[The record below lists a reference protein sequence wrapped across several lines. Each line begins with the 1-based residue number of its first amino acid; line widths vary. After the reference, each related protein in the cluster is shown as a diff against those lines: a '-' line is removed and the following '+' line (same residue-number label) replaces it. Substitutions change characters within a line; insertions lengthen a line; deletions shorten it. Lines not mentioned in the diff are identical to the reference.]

1 MTSYRNRNQNRQR
14 SRESLDRRMDK
25 WIQTGK
31 QVVDGVAGNRPGQ
44 RRSSGWQDQTTGANF
59 EKVGRW
65 MEEKMD
71 WFFED
76 EDDWLDNQDSDDDSL
91 QETIVNTKKPLRAIS
106 LRAPKALP
114 PQIDETRNN
123 VQKLDEWPDEQSFQ
137 LNRWERKDNLIK
149 ENEQDLNNSLQE
161 ERSKKR
167 RNLPRSSRRKY

>member
-1 MTSYRNRNQNRQR
+1 MSSYKNSNQSRRR
-14 SRESLDRRMDK
+14 SRDSLDRRMDK
-25 WIQTGK
+25 WIETGK

-44 RRSSGWQDQTTGANF
+44 RRASWQDKTTGQNF

-65 MEEKMD
+65 MEEKID

-76 EDDWLDNQDSDDDSL
+76 EDDWLDNEDSDDDPL

-114 PQIDETRNN
+114 PQIDQTRNN
-123 VQKLDEWPDEQSFQ
+123 LQKIDEWPDEQSFQ

-149 ENEQDLNNSLQE
+149 ENGQDLNNSLQE